1 MPEKKYSALS
11 LKWDEMQ
18 KILRDPILLSTIILV
33 GLSLIIFIVWPLYEV
48 LFQSFINDQSGSLT
62 LAYYREALSHSEN
75 IQVLFNTIG
84 LGLFVSFFGTLIG
97 FLFAYAEAYL
107 KLPFKKLFNIIAILP
122 IISPPFALA
131 MSFIMLFGQ
140 QGFVSKV
147 LLGINEANVYGFTSL
162 AVVQILT
169 FFPVA
174 YLVLAGLMKQ
184 IDPSMEEAARN
195 MGASRWH
202 TFKTVLLPL
211 LTPGIANSFL
221 LLFIQTA
228 ADFGNPMVIGGNFN
242 TMAAQV
248 YLQAMGNYNLKEG
261 TALATILLTLSI
273 LMFVLQKYWVG
284 NKSYVTLTGKPS
296 RVRELVTDKQI
307 MTIFGIPCFLIAL
320 FIIVLYV
327 LIPVGSFVNLWGIDY
342 TFTLRH
348 YVYIWNLGIKPI
360 VDTTVLSLIS
370 MPITG
375 VLGMVIAFLIVR
387 KRFMGRGLI
396 EFVSLLSLAIP
407 GTVIGM
413 GYVLAYNQPPL
424 ILTGTGTIIVLSFVF
439 RSMPV
444 GIRAGVA
451 SLQQI
456 DPAIEEAAQDL
467 GASSFKVFHSVTI
480 PLIKS
485 AFFSGLVYSFVRSM
499 TAVSAVIFL
508 VSASVNLLTVTI
520 MSHVDVG
527 RLGVAAAYSTVLI
540 AIVLI
545 VVGILLFLLNKIGV
559 NISDVQ
565 G

>member
-1 MPEKKYSALS
+1 MPEKKYSMWS
-11 LKWDEMQ
+11 LKWDEFH

-33 GLSLIIFIVWPLYEV
+33 AISLLIFIVWPLYDV
-48 LFQSFINDQSGSLT
+48 LKESFLDGKGSLT
-62 LAYYREALSHSEN
+62 LEYYFEALSHQEN
-75 IQVLFNTIG
+75 IDVLINTVV
-84 LGLFVSFFGTLIG
+84 LGLFVSFFSTAIG
-97 FLFAYAEAYL
+97 FIFAYVDAYL
-107 KLPFKKLFNIIAILP
+107 KIPFKRLFKLIAILP

-147 LLGINEANVYGFTSL
+147 LLGIQNSNVYGFRGL

-169 FFPVA
+169 FFPLA
-174 YLVLAGLMKQ
+174 YLLLKQ

-195 MGASRWH
+195 LGASRWQ
-202 TFKTVLLPL
+202 TFRTVLLPL
-211 LTPGIANSFL
+211 LKPGIANSFL
-221 LLFIQTA
+221 LVFIQTV

-242 TMAAQV
+242 TLAAQV
-248 YLQAMGNYNLKEG
+248 YLQAMGNYNLKVG
-261 TALATILLTLSI
+261 TALATILLSLSI
-273 LMFVLQKYWVG
+273 LMFVLQKYWLG

-296 RVRELVTDKQI
+296 RIRAMITDKAI
-307 MTIFGIPCFLIAL
+307 IAAIGIPCLLISL
-320 FIIVLYV
+320 FILVLYA
-327 LIPVGSFVNLWGIDY
+327 LIPFGSFVNLWGIDY

-348 YVYIWNLGIKPI
+348 YEYVWNLGAKPI
-360 VDTTVLSLIS
+360 WDTTELSLIS

-375 VLGMVIAFLIVR
+375 ILGMVIAYLIVR
-387 KRFMGRGLI
+387 KRFFGRGMI

-413 GYVLAYNQPPL
+413 GYVLAYNEPL
-424 ILTGTGTIIVLSFVF
+424 LVLTGTGSIIVLSFVF

-456 DPAIEEAAQDL
+456 DPAIEEAAYDL

-508 VSASVNLLTVTI
+508 VSANVNLLTVAI
-520 MSHVDVG
+520 MSQVDVG

-545 VVGILLFLLNKIGV
+545 VVSILLAILSRMGV
-559 NISDVQ
+559 SIKSVE